1 MSNLLRVV
9 CNPRAGGRPAP
20 MWGLAMRYLLQASI
34 LAFTLIAAA
43 GSAHADDDF
52 RCSGRIVKAGM
63 TDAAVLQ
70 ACGAPESRQ
79 SETQDV
85 RSGNRVVG
93 KTVIWRWTYTI
104 AGRTR
109 VLVFDQGTLKSI
121 E

>member
-1 MSNLLRVV
+1 MRVLF
-9 CNPRAGGRPAP
+9 
-20 MWGLAMRYLLQASI
+20 LALIAS
-34 LAFTLIAAA
+34 TSLIAAT
-43 GSAHADDDF
+43 GPAHADDNF
-52 RCSGRIVKAGM
+52 RCSGRIIKTGM

-109 VLVFDQGTLKSI
+109 VLVFDEGTLKSI

>member
-1 MSNLLRVV
+1 
-9 CNPRAGGRPAP
+9 
-20 MWGLAMRYLLQASI
+20 MWGLAMRVLFHASI
-34 LAFTLIAAA
+34 VPVVLIAAA

>member
-1 MSNLLRVV
+1 MR
-9 CNPRAGGRPAP
+9 
-20 MWGLAMRYLLQASI
+20 GLAMRVPSHLL
-34 LAFTLIAAA
+34 LLWFTAVALA
-43 GSAHADDDF
+43 GSARADDDF
-52 RCSGRIVKAGM
+52 RCSGRIVKAGL

-70 ACGAPESRQ
+70 ACGAPVSRQ

-93 KTVIWRWTYTI
+93 TVVIWRWTYTI